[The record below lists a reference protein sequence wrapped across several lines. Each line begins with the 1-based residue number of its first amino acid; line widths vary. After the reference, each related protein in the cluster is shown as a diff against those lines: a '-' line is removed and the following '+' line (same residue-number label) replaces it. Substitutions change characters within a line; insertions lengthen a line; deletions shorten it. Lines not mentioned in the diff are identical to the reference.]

1 LILILNKNFAALIK
15 NFDEQNLIEEN
26 LNETEVPLDI
36 ENDYLEA
43 DLGSGSDESMANCK
57 ND

>member
-1 LILILNKNFAALIK
+1 LIK
-15 NFDEQNLIEEN
+15 NVDEQDLIEEN

-57 ND
+57 ID